1 MRKKRLTFDALEHVL
16 TMVFPD
22 IRLKNFIEIRM
33 ADALPYPLNMAY
45 VALWKGLLY
54 SQDNLDALYEFV
66 LTIKPEEVEKAK
78 EDILKE
84 GIQAKI
90 GDNPLLELA
99 KDLFFMANKE
109 LNFFEAPYLQPL
121 EPIIFKKLTPKEVM
135 VKYLNEFN

>member
-1 MRKKRLTFDALEHVL
+1 
-16 TMVFPD
+16 
-22 IRLKNFIEIRM
+22 M

-121 EPIIFKKLTPKEVM
+121 EPIIFKSLLPK
-135 VKYLNEFN
+135 K